1 MNDLELYLKDL
12 TSKDKNKAQEAA
24 SYLVNS
30 GDIELF
36 KMLVDKSDFLFDF
49 IRNNISKYI
58 ELAVSKEN
66 YWNILKFF
74 DIYSVYY
81 DDLFASI
88 LSKHAN
94 QNLTEEIFKMLEKGT
109 ESQKIYAA
117 KYFAYIPDTVALELL
132 SKYAFSDNE
141 LLSYNSAEA
150 LGQMQDDISFDIAL
164 NTLVS
169 DDDFEKLKAVKF
181 FNAYGRNYPFDAI
194 FKAMKT
200 SKMPENIAGQI
211 PYMDSLLN
219 LLSSEYMSD
228 TLLVIDNILS
238 GFGEILP
245 LSDIFQFELFE
256 VLEFLINNNKSENVN
271 SSKIAEILLSAYS
284 KFSMF
289 CENQEYIYDEDKNT
303 KYEIFSVLKLL
314 QSQGDDFWKQQKR
327 FVLNELKKSKDSIL
341 AVLPVII
348 EYNLKEAI
356 PDLILLLDS
365 NDEIILC
372 EVLTALNSL
381 NAVDRIDFDK
391 IISEIKNPNIKA
403 IIENIKP
410 KL

>member
-88 LSKHAN
+88 LSRHAN

-164 NTLVS
+164 NTLAS

-381 NAVDRIDFDK
+381 NAVDGIDFDK

>member
-88 LSKHAN
+88 LSRHAN

-164 NTLVS
+164 NTLAS

-245 LSDIFQFELFE
+245 LSDIFQFEFFE

-381 NAVDRIDFDK
+381 NAVDGIDFDK

>member
-58 ELAVSKEN
+58 ELAVSNEN
-66 YWNILKFF
+66 YWNLLKFF

-94 QNLTEEIFKMLEKGT
+94 QNLTEEIFKMLERGT
-109 ESQKIYAA
+109 ESQKMYAA
-117 KYFAYIPDTVALELL
+117 KYFSYIPDTVALELL

-164 NTLVS
+164 NTLAS

-181 FNAYGRNYPFDAI
+181 FNAYGRNYPLNAI

-219 LLSSEYMSD
+219 LLSSEYMCD

-289 CENQEYIYDEDKNT
+289 CENQEYIFDEDKDT
-303 KYEIFSVLKLL
+303 KYEISSVLKLL
-314 QSQGDDFWKQQKR
+314 QFQGDDFWKQQKS
-327 FVLNELKKSKDSIL
+327 FVLNELKKSKDSIHS
-341 AVLPVII
+341 VLPVII

-356 PDLILLLDS
+356 PDLIQLLNS

-372 EVLTALNSL
+372 EVLTALNAL
-381 NAVDRIDFDK
+381 NAVDGIDFDK

>member
-1 MNDLELYLKDL
+1 MNDLELYFKDL
-12 TSKDKNKAQEAA
+12 ISKDKNKAQEAV
-24 SYLVNS
+24 SYLVNN
-30 GDIELF
+30 GDVKLF
-36 KMLVDKSDFLFDF
+36 EMLVAKSDYLFDF
-49 IRNNISKYI
+49 IRNNIYKYI
-58 ELAVSKEN
+58 ESAVSKDN
-66 YWNILKFF
+66 YLNILKFF
-74 DIYSVYY
+74 DVYSVYY

-88 LSKHAN
+88 LAKHAT
-94 QNLTEEIFKMLEKGT
+94 QDLTDEIFKMLEKGS

-117 KYFAYIPDTVALELL
+117 KYFSYIPDTVALELL

-164 NTLVS
+164 STLES

-181 FNAYGRNYPFDAI
+181 FSAYGRNYPLDAI

-219 LLSSEYMSD
+219 LLSSAYMSD
-228 TLLVIDNILS
+228 TLIAIDNILS

-256 VLEFLINNNKSENVN
+256 VLEFLININKVENIN

-289 CENQEYIYDEDKNT
+289 CENQEYIFDESKDT
-303 KYEIFSVLKLL
+303 KYEISSVLKLL
-314 QSQGDDFWKQQKR
+314 QVQGEDFWKLQKN
-327 FVLNELKKSKDSIL
+327 FVLNELKKSKDNIHS
-341 AVLPVII
+341 VLPVIV
-348 EYNLKEAI
+348 EYNLREAI
-356 PDLILLLDS
+356 PDLKLLLESD
-365 NDEIILC
+365 DETILC

-381 NAVDRIDFDK
+381 NSLDGINFDK
-391 IISEIKNPNIKA
+391 IIAEIKNPNIKA
-403 IIENIKP
+403 VIENIKP
-410 KL
+410 KF